1 MRSSSYSGSWKL
13 PARELS
19 EDPLLLEVAGQ
30 RKSSIHAAMT
40 ASAFT
45 TFMTTFPGDLTAGWE
60 VPVLL
65 TSMNTKSAS
74 ESASVPCSASEDRV
88 AFFDKPLLP
97 RSLTL
102 RQKHERVY
110 KSAVTAL
117 SIGVGGK
124 GGVSAKSGIAADR
137 QVEGV
142 PRHVADVVV
151 TGTNGQG
158 VHIQGAKLYFEQ
170 VAWPRVFQDLRPT
183 LSVSELR
190 VLIKRPENYDTW
202 GSSRFFVFFCFGP
215 C

>member
-19 EDPLLLEVAGQ
+19 KDPLLLELAGQ
-30 RKSSIHAAMT
+30 RKSPFHAAIT

-45 TFMTTFPGDLTAGWE
+45 TFMTTLPEDLTAGWE
-60 VPVLL
+60 IPVLL
-65 TSMNTKSAS
+65 TSMST
-74 ESASVPCSASEDRV
+74 ESASASVSVPCGASEDRV

-124 GGVSAKSGIAADR
+124 GRVTAKLGIAADR
-137 QVEGV
+137 PAEGV
-142 PRHVADVVV
+142 PRHVADVVG
-151 TGTNGQG
+151 TGTIGQG
-158 VHIQGAKLYFEQ
+158 VHIQGAKTDFEQ
-170 VAWPRVFQDLRPT
+170 VA
-183 LSVSELR
+183 
-190 VLIKRPENYDTW
+190 
-202 GSSRFFVFFCFGP
+202 
-215 C
+215 